1 MNTKL
6 SKRKTG
12 GRVGRSNERVLQRD
26 RLLRQAK
33 HLPGVADVVDVTRQ
47 SVFDNEAEEVGKAA
61 AVIEERTGEET
72 VQLIADRFRA
82 RYLDHELIFT
92 HGSLRYIRLNRL
104 RL

>member
-1 MNTKL
+1 MNTKR

-47 SVFDNEAEEVGKAA
+47 ALRAQGIVDPFFLAPEATALCSNG
-61 AVIEERTGEET
+61 T
-72 VQLIADRFRA
+72 
-82 RYLDHELIFT
+82 
-92 HGSLRYIRLNRL
+92 S
-104 RL
+104 